1 MQTRNK
7 TLRKFLMGRRLE
19 LFTTY
24 RELKEKATNEPLD
37 DYEELELNCIEV
49 QLNLVQE
56 VIKLCETR
64 KRF

>member
-1 MQTRNK
+1 MQTRNE

-24 RELKEKATNEPLD
+24 RELKEKASNEQLD

-49 QLNLVQE
+49 QLNLIQE